1 MQARQ
6 VWAAG
11 SHEAAVERFYAR
23 GVNTDTDVH
32 GGYLNF
38 GLWEDGVGDYLA
50 AAENLVR
57 RVGTL
62 AGLRPCAR
70 VLDVACGTGA
80 QDLHLQRA
88 FGPLD
93 VDAIDV
99 TWRHVERARRRL
111 RDAPGIGSIR
121 FLHGSATE
129 LAFGDG
135 AFTHVLGIEGPIHF
149 RTRARFL
156 EEAFR
161 VLAPGGGIGLA
172 DYVLGRAPATLA
184 ERVLLRLACAL
195 WRIPADNVWT
205 AAEYRD
211 RLTAA
216 GFRSPHVESVGPRT
230 FPGYYAEQMRPAFRR
245 EMDRLQGRLVSRVG
259 LVVTVVADRVYRRG
273 IVDYVLVSAR
283 KP

>member
-11 SHEAAVERFYAR
+11 SHEAAVERFYTR

-38 GLWEDGVGDYLA
+38 GLWEDGIGDYIA

-62 AGLRPCAR
+62 AGLRPGAR
-70 VLDVACGTGA
+70 LLDVACGTGA
-80 QDLHLQRA
+80 QDIYLQRA
-88 FGPLD
+88 FGPLEI
-93 VDAIDV
+93 DAIDV

-111 RDAPGIGSIR
+111 CDVASVGTTR
-121 FLHGSATE
+121 FLHGSATD

-135 AFTHVLGIEGPIHF
+135 AFTHVLGVEGPIHF
-149 RTRARFL
+149 RTRGRFL
-156 EEAFR
+156 AGAFR

-172 DYVLGRAPATLA
+172 DYALGRSPVTLT
-184 ERVLLRLACAL
+184 ERVLLRVACAL
-195 WRIPADNVWT
+195 WRIPTENVWT
-205 AAEYRD
+205 AAEYGD
-211 RLTAA
+211 RLVTA
-216 GFRSPHVESVGPRT
+216 GFGSPRIESAGLRT
-230 FPGYYAEQMRPAFRR
+230 FPGYHAEQMRPAFRR
-245 EMDRLQGRLVSRVG
+245 EMDRLQGRLVSRLG
-259 LVVTVVADRVYRRG
+259 LVVTIVADRVYRRG
-273 IVDYVLVSAR
+273 IVDYVLVSAQ